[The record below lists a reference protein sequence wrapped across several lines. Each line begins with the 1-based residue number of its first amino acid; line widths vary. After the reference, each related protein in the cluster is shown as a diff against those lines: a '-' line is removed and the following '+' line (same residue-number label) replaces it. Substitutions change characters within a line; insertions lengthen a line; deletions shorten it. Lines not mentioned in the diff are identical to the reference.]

1 LLFYVMRFIQSIF
14 NLLRFNNRNWKAVS
28 LCVFAATIF
37 WFFNALNKNY
47 TTNIN
52 LPLVFDY
59 DHEKYIPIRPLPE
72 AVRFNVTGVGWNLFR
87 RSAGLKVVPLV
98 VPLPQ
103 PSEIKKIVGSTLPT
117 LIVNQ
122 PEGFAINFVLTDTLH
137 VALEPKTSRRISL
150 KLDSPAILFRNGY
163 GLTSDVKI
171 VPDSISVE
179 GPVKLIKSLPNP
191 IFLKLPDRNID
202 ENFSEDVEV
211 KFLND
216 ELIKRDPP
224 TVSVTFQVDNFVE
237 VIDSVRLKVVNP
249 PKNSWPFIEGKEI
262 VCTVAIPE
270 SAQESFSV
278 DSLRAL
284 VDLRGVKKGD
294 NKILP
299 TIAGL
304 PPFGRVVKIDSIAIK
319 F

>member
-1 LLFYVMRFIQSIF
+1 
-14 NLLRFNNRNWKAVS
+14 
-28 LCVFAATIF
+28 VFAATIF

-52 LPLVFDY
+52 LPLLFDY
-59 DHEKYIPIRPLPE
+59 DREKFIPVRPLPE

-103 PSEIKKIVGSTLPT
+103 PSDVKKIVGSTLPT
-117 LIVNQ
+117 LISNQ

-137 VALEPKTSRRISL
+137 IAIEPKTTRRINV
-150 KLDSPAILFRNGY
+150 KLDSPSILFRKGY
-163 GLTSDVKI
+163 GLSSEVNIT
-171 VPDSISVE
+171 PDSISVE
-179 GPVKLIKSLPNP
+179 GPFKLIKSLPNP
-191 IFLKLPDRNID
+191 IFLKIPDRNID

-237 VIDSVRLKVVNP
+237 VVDSVRLKVVNP

-262 VCTVAIPE
+262 LCTLAIPE
-270 SAQESFSV
+270 SLQGSFSG
-278 DSLRAL
+278 DSLRAV
-284 VDLRGVKKGD
+284 VDLRNIKKGE
-294 NKILP
+294 NKVLP
-299 TIAGL
+299 TIVGL
-304 PPFGRVVKIDSIAIK
+304 PPFARVVNVDSIAIK

>member
-1 LLFYVMRFIQSIF
+1 MRFIQSIF
-14 NLLRFNNRNWKAVS
+14 NLLRFNKRNWKAVS
-28 LCVFAATIF
+28 LCIFAATIF

-87 RSAGLKVVPLV
+87 RSAGLRVVPLI

-103 PSEIKKIVGSTLPT
+103 PSEVRKIVGSTLPT
-117 LIVNQ
+117 LITNQ

-137 VALEPKTSRRISL
+137 VAIEPKATKRISL
-150 KLDSPAILFRNGY
+150 KLDSPSIIFKRGY
-163 GLTSDVKI
+163 GLSSNVKI
-171 VPDSISVE
+171 IPDSISIE
-179 GPVKLIKSLPNP
+179 GPVKLIKSLPET

-202 ENFSEDVEV
+202 ENFSEEVEV

-224 TVSVTFQVDNFVE
+224 TVAVSFQVDNFIEVE
-237 VIDSVRLKVVNP
+237 DSVRLKVVNP
-249 PKNSWPFIEGKEI
+249 PKHSWPFIEGKEI
-262 VCTVAIPE
+262 VCTLAIPE
-270 SAQESFSV
+270 SSQGSFSA

-284 VDLRGVKKGD
+284 VDLRNVKKGE
-294 NKILP
+294 NKVLP
-299 TIAGL
+299 MIVGL
-304 PPFGRVVKIDSIAIK
+304 PPFARVVRIDSIAIK